1 MHIKVRRGII
11 QMNNIAYLVPAIAVA
26 ALIVAFG
33 LSSWIGKVDEGT
45 GTMVEIAGHIRD
57 GAMAFLKREYKTMA
71 IVVVVVFVAIGFAL
85 DNWVTAGLYVV
96 GAVFSILAGFLGM
109 NVRRFHRL
117 RGRKL

>member
-1 MHIKVRRGII
+1 MHIKVRGGII

-57 GAMAFLKREYKTMA
+57 GAMAFLKRE
-71 IVVVVVFVAIGFAL
+71 
-85 DNWVTAGLYVV
+85 
-96 GAVFSILAGFLGM
+96 
-109 NVRRFHRL
+109 RRL
-117 RGRKL
+117 RYVSGN